1 VLGGARDSAAQS
13 VEDSETGAS
22 NRRFPGPACAHC
34 RGAGRPKKKRRR
46 IQEKA
51 GRGAHDM
58 TTRRSFLQVTSA
70 GALLTGLSPQLATTA
85 DFDSELEA
93 RDTHDLT
100 KEDLPTPSLILD
112 REIFDKNLNRMNDHS
127 KATGLKIR
135 PHVKI
140 HKCVEVARRQL
151 ALGAIGLTTATIA
164 ESELMSAAGFKG
176 VFWTRQP
183 AGRNNISRAVALSKR
198 DTSFLF
204 VVDDTVIADQVE
216 EAAAAAGTRCTI
228 VVDVFAGLT
237 RHGMQAGAPALALA
251 QKVDTSKHL
260 RLHGLM
266 GYSGW
271 ASHTQ
276 GWEERC
282 KKSREDL
289 QGLLET
295 VELCRKAGLPIQI
308 ISGGSTGTY
317 NIDKENGL
325 TELQCGSYV
334 FMDTAYRKI
343 GGKQNPGV
351 YDDFGSSLTVMTTVV
366 SKRHP
371 NQCTIDAGNK
381 ALLRPTD
388 EAKGM
393 PWITVENQGAEY
405 GILKWKDGD
414 RDLKLGDRVELYPTN
429 LDMSVNVY
437 DRIYVARGEQIVDV
451 WPIMGR
457 SGAAQR

>member
-1 VLGGARDSAAQS
+1 
-13 VEDSETGAS
+13 
-22 NRRFPGPACAHC
+22 
-34 RGAGRPKKKRRR
+34 
-46 IQEKA
+46 
-51 GRGAHDM
+51 M
-58 TTRRSFLQVTSA
+58 TTRRSFLKTS
-70 GALLTGLSPQLATTA
+70 TTA
-85 DFDSELEA
+85 GMLTAFGGRGIAAA
-93 RDTHDLT
+93 RRDMPNMS

-112 REIFDKNLNRMNDHS
+112 QALFERNLKAMADHS

-151 ALGAIGLTTATIA
+151 SLGAIGLTTATIA
-164 ESELMSAAGFKG
+164 EAELMSSSGFKG

-183 AGRNNISRAVALSKR
+183 AGKNNIGRAVALAKR
-198 DTSFLF
+198 DPAFLF
-204 VVDDTVIADQVE
+204 VVDDPITVDNV
-216 EAAAAAGTRCTI
+216 EAAAAAAGAKCTI

-237 RHGMQAGAPALALA
+237 RHGMQAGQPALELA
-251 QKVDTSKHL
+251 QKVHKSKHL

-266 GYSGW
+266 GYSGG
-271 ASHTQ
+271 ASHTK
-276 GWEERC
+276 GWEARRQ
-282 KKSREDL
+282 KSRNDL
-289 QGLLET
+289 AGLLES
-295 VELCRKAGLPIQI
+295 VELCRKSGLPVEIV
-308 ISGGSTGTY
+308 SGGSTGTY
-317 NIDKENGL
+317 NIDTEHGL

-334 FMDTAYRKI
+334 FMDTAYMKV
-343 GGKQNPGV
+343 GGKTNDSK
-351 YDDFGSSLTVMTTVV
+351 YEDFAPSLTVMTTVV

-381 ALLRPTD
+381 AMLRPTD

-414 RDLKLGDRVELYPTN
+414 RDLKLGDRVELYCTN

-437 DRIYVARGEQIVDV
+437 DRIYVARGERIVDV

-457 SGAAQR
+457 SGPAQR